1 MLLCPNIWSGK
12 GTIINSDG
20 KKKEIHNIIRFKNI
34 PNVDY
39 KMGFAYLTSQ
49 VDDKVRNLKCFWNA
63 IESDHGL
70 NVHVF
75 HQKEDAKFDFDP
87 SN

>member
-1 MLLCPNIWSGK
+1 
-12 GTIINSDG
+12 
-20 KKKEIHNIIRFKNI
+20 
-34 PNVDY
+34 
-39 KMGFAYLTSQ
+39 MGFAYLTSQ
-49 VDDKVRNLKCFWNA
+49 VDHKVRNLKCFWNA

-75 HQKEDAKFDFDP
+75 HQKEDEKFDFDP